1 MRSRWFDL
9 SGDAG
14 NTAASAAETDIAPP
28 SAVAAPEIKLPS
40 GSGVEQRFA
49 LLIGNAAYAS
59 AALANPVRD
68 VRLLGWTLEGM
79 GFSVRRVENATLAT
93 MQDAIIAFGEQL
105 DAAGAD
111 AIALLYFAGHGVQH
125 EGSNFLLPVDARI
138 PAPHYLA
145 TRSLPLDVAV
155 AQLARCPR
163 RATIV
168 AVDACRDEV
177 VADTAAGATGVTAG
191 LARAR
196 LPRPSQLVFSTAA
209 QARAADG
216 WGDHSPFALALS
228 EELPGLLVP
237 GRRLQDMIDDVA
249 TKVGL
254 WTKGEQTVSVYREG
268 FMPPLALTEADEQRL
283 RDWSRRPPFRL
294 SRRQAVRR
302 AAASLAALGVIAA
315 AALWWTAYPETRTT
329 LLLRA
334 GLLDSAAYD
343 LTCGEPWDG
352 PADAY
357 GLTRRDWCQ
366 SVPRELIEKLASHA
380 GSSER
385 VAAGLREGDPKAV
398 LLSAGLAARD
408 AYGMDGPAREA
419 RLGEAYLLAERAART
434 DLPLGAI
441 APFLIASSIYTA
453 QTGPAAVAAAM
464 RKAAENGVLVAAVLA
479 PVVEASL
486 RSGGI
491 DGVPP
496 EALDEVEA
504 ALRQAA
510 AGDSSGEVA
519 YYAAQNFGGQGVS
532 PVLFSPERE
541 RAWLLKSVAAGYP
554 PAVSLLLSR
563 AESDPAYRLEPGE
576 RDRLIGL
583 LAGRDDA
590 AGRYW
595 QARQRI
601 GRDGRIGPETLALA
615 TAAAKAGFEPATL
628 DLADYYLAEGQ
639 DPERALAL
647 LRAAA
652 KAGQPAAILR
662 LGLLLANGRAG
673 TDDHPP
679 VAPELQEAIKLLEQP
694 EVAKDLRGGLAL
706 AQIYL
711 YGDIATRDPKRAEA
725 LLRELAR
732 ATPEPQIGLDARG
745 ELDRIAMEE
754 ALRQVLDPSI
764 AIAAG
769 RPDAPLLLTLALP
782 PACGECG
789 LEALL
794 QIVEPFLASGD
805 ARLALVPLRNPGSEA
820 DIEAALL
827 TVCVAPDGRLGLFRK
842 LVAAAPEWRDV
853 TDGADRARVFAELLK
868 REGQGS
874 IDLAACLSNGA
885 ARAALQRQRN
895 DLTAATGLR
904 TSPVLFIGGEWRE
917 EADALPRD
925 ELRRLILAQLPPARR
940 IGSAGEAP

>member
-14 NTAASAAETDIAPP
+14 NTAASAAETDIAPT
-28 SAVAAPEIKLPS
+28 SAGAVPEIELAS

-49 LLIGNAAYAS
+49 LLIGNAAYTS
-59 AALANPVRD
+59 APLANPVRD
-68 VRLLGWTLEGM
+68 VRLLAWTLEGM

-111 AIALLYFAGHGVQH
+111 AVALLYFAGHGLQH
-125 EGSNFLLPVDARI
+125 EGSNFLLPVDVRI

-177 VADTAAGATGVTAG
+177 VADTAAEATGVTAG
-191 LARAR
+191 LARAK

-254 WTKGEQTVSVYREG
+254 WTKDEQTVAVYREG
-268 FMPPLALTEADEQRL
+268 FMPPLSLTEADELRL
-283 RDWSRRPPFRL
+283 RDWSKRPPFRL

-302 AAASLAALGVIAA
+302 AIVGIAALGIIAA

-329 LLLRA
+329 WLLRA
-334 GLLDSAAYD
+334 GLLDKSAYD
-343 LTCGEPWDG
+343 LTCAEPLDG
-352 PADAY
+352 SSDRY

-366 SVPRELIEKLASHA
+366 SVPRALAEKLASDA

-398 LLSAGLAARD
+398 LLSAALAARD
-408 AYGMDGPAREA
+408 AYGMVGPAGET
-419 RLGEAYLLAERAART
+419 RLSEAYLLAPRAART
-434 DLPLGAI
+434 DLPLGTI

-464 RKAAENGVLVAAVLA
+464 RKGAEKGVLIAAVLA
-479 PVVEASL
+479 PVAEASL
-486 RSGGI
+486 RGAGI
-491 DGVPP
+491 DGLPP
-496 EALDEVEA
+496 AALDEVEA
-504 ALRQAA
+504 AFRHAA
-510 AGDSSGEVA
+510 AGDSSGDVA
-519 YYAAQNFGGQGVS
+519 YYAAQNFGGQGIS

-541 RAWLLKSVAAGYP
+541 RTWLLKSVAAGYA
-554 PAVSLLLSR
+554 PAISLLLSR

-583 LAGRDDA
+583 LADRNDA
-590 AGRYW
+590 AGPYW
-595 QARQRI
+595 RARQRMKH
-601 GRDGRIGPETLALA
+601 DGRIGPETLALA
-615 TAAAKAGFEPATL
+615 TAAAEAGFEPATL
-628 DLADYYLAEGQ
+628 DLVDYYLGEGQ

-673 TDDHPP
+673 GDGRTP
-679 VAPELQEAIKLLEQP
+679 VAPQPQEAIKLLERP

-706 AQIYL
+706 AQLYL
-711 YGDIATRDPKRAEA
+711 YGDIGTRDPKRAEA

-745 ELDRIAMEE
+745 ELDRIATE
-754 ALRQVLDPSI
+754 ATLKQVLDPSL

-782 PACGECG
+782 PACVECG
-789 LEALL
+789 LEAILH
-794 QIVEPFLASGD
+794 IVEPFLASGD
-805 ARLALVPLRNPGSEA
+805 ARLALVPLRSPGNDA

-827 TVCVAPDGRLGLFRK
+827 TVCVAPEARVGLFRK
-842 LVAAAPEWRDV
+842 LVAGAPEWRDV
-853 TDGADRARVFAELLK
+853 TDSAERARVFAELLK

-874 IDLAACLSNGA
+874 TDLAACLSDGA
-885 ARAALQRQRN
+885 KRAALQRQRN

-917 EADALPRD
+917 EADALPAGD
-925 ELRRLILAQLPPARR
+925 LSQLILAQLPPARR
-940 IGSAGEAP
+940 VGPGG